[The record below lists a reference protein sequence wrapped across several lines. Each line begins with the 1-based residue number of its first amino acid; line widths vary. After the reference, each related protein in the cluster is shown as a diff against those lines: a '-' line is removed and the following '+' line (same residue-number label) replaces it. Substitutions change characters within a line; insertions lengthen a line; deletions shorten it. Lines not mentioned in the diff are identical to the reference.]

1 MVKAVFISHGNIGK
15 EFIEVAQTI
24 LNKKVDVLFIP
35 VSWKSEGTEVISELE
50 KFIKTNASENIII
63 FTDMFGG
70 SPFNLTINYHSENIE
85 IISGINLP
93 GFLKFCTAREKK
105 ISFSQLISEIREA
118 CLTGFSVASIYLG
131 AKK

>member
-15 EFIEVAQTI
+15 EFIEVSRLI
-24 LNKKVDVLFIP
+24 LNREIEIEWIP
-35 VSWKSEGTEVISELE
+35 VDWNSEGIEVRQNLE
-50 KFIKTNASENIII
+50 RFLKKNSDANIII

-70 SPFNLTINYHSENIE
+70 SPFNLTINYHNERIE

-93 GFLKFCTAREKK
+93 GFLKYCTASQKD
-105 ISFSQLISEIREA
+105 ISFKQLINEIKDA
-118 CLTGFSVASIYLG
+118 CQAGFSIASIYLG

>member
-15 EFIEVAQTI
+15 EFIEVAETI
-24 LNKKVDVLFIP
+24 LNQKIDVQFIP
-35 VSWKSEGTEVISELE
+35 VKWESEGGEVITALE
-50 KFIKTNASENIII
+50 KFLQLNRKNNVII

-70 SPFNLTINYHSENIE
+70 SPFNLTINYCSEKVE

-93 GFLKFCTAREKK
+93 GFLKFCTAHQKA
-105 ISFSQLISEIREA
+105 IPFQQLITEIKDA
-118 CLTGFSVASIYLG
+118 CLTGFSIASIYLG